1 MARSKRQDLQ
11 INRHRK
17 EGTSWRTNLQVSIKE
32 GKKAAVY
39 PGFQAINTP
48 CYILDILIS
57 FKTAQGTELSISP
70 FQTPLCDP
78 SAPALHSWPLMKTLL
93 KLKQRK
99 LCQLMT
105 KAWLYWCLFFHTH
118 MVKSK
123 TMMQEQEINGFLLL
137 CNPWNAFVVPYQMK
151 ELPLSKLP
159 ARTYTRVTSSLIKF
173 SLSNRYSIHESRSLW
188 GNVDLQVGM
197 LSSSTQ
203 PWLNCTHQAARKGN
217 HLFRIYGSRGHEG
230 AQAPTHFCQLF
241 QSWHWER
248 DTCKEN

>member
-1 MARSKRQDLQ
+1 MTRSKRQDLQ

-93 KLKQRK
+93 KLKQ
-99 LCQLMT
+99 T
-105 KAWLYWCLFFHTH
+105 KALPVNDQSLALLVSLLPHTH
-118 MVKSK
+118 G
-123 TMMQEQEINGFLLL
+123 QRQDHD
-137 CNPWNAFVVPYQMK
+137 
-151 ELPLSKLP
+151 
-159 ARTYTRVTSSLIKF
+159 ARTRNKWFFTPLQSLKCF
-173 SLSNRYSIHESRSLW
+173 C
-188 GNVDLQVGM
+188 
-197 LSSSTQ
+197 STI
-203 PWLNCTHQAARKGN
+203 PD
-217 HLFRIYGSRGHEG
+217 EG
-230 AQAPTHFCQLF
+230 APTF
-241 QSWHWER
+241 
-248 DTCKEN
+248 

>member
-1 MARSKRQDLQ
+1 MTRSKRQDLQ

-78 SAPALHSWPLMKTLL
+78 SAPALHNWPLMKTLL
-93 KLKQRK
+93 KLKQTK

-118 MVKSK
+118 S
-123 TMMQEQEINGFLLL
+123 QRQDHD
-137 CNPWNAFVVPYQMK
+137 
-151 ELPLSKLP
+151 
-159 ARTYTRVTSSLIKF
+159 ARTRNKWFFTPLQSLKCF
-173 SLSNRYSIHESRSLW
+173 C
-188 GNVDLQVGM
+188 
-197 LSSSTQ
+197 STI
-203 PWLNCTHQAARKGN
+203 PD
-217 HLFRIYGSRGHEG
+217 EG
-230 AQAPTHFCQLF
+230 APTF
-241 QSWHWER
+241 
-248 DTCKEN
+248 